1 MAALTPTSSGAL
13 SVELDQLRPYAA
25 AAPIRCEMLR
35 VASTLVGRRHRGAP
49 FWDAGTAKTE
59 LRAKFFFKKVAKGGG
74 GMGMARDRCFSVMA
88 AVIWVLGIWAAVD
101 LLAYG
106 LGCQEA
112 NNVHN
117 GGYDLSGE
125 TREIKDRR

>member
-1 MAALTPTSSGAL
+1 
-13 SVELDQLRPYAA
+13 
-25 AAPIRCEMLR
+25 
-35 VASTLVGRRHRGAP
+35 
-49 FWDAGTAKTE
+49 
-59 LRAKFFFKKVAKGGG
+59 
-74 GMGMARDRCFSVMA
+74 MGMARDRCFSVMA